1 MRLTTEKSEHMKPTL
16 KLIILFSFSTLI
28 ISCKKDSN
36 STSTYYFG
44 GTYNGSSK
52 TFNTTVIATKSNL
65 GQGIYNLTIVGTN
78 KTEESAITLWSD
90 QDNFTAGTTYNIS
103 ALNGTTNN
111 SLSYVSPIG
120 SATPTSIWNTTYDL
134 GSVDQSFT
142 CTITE
147 ATSTYVKGTFS
158 GVLYMNTDSAVV
170 SQTVTTGGFYAKF

>member
-1 MRLTTEKSEHMKPTL
+1 MKTTL
-16 KLIILFSFSTLI
+16 KLIVLFIFSAFI
-28 ISCKKDSN
+28 FSCKKSS
-36 STSTYYFG
+36 STTSGYYFNG
-44 GTYNGSSK
+44 SYNGSSK
-52 TFNTTVIATKSNL
+52 TFNTTVIAAKSNL
-65 GQGIYNLTIVGTN
+65 GSGVYNLTIVGTN
-78 KTEESAITLWSD
+78 KNEESAITLWSN

-120 SATPTSIWNTTYDL
+120 SAAPSSTWNTTYDL

-147 ATSTYVKGTFS
+147 ATSTYIKGTFS

-170 SQTVTTGGFYAKF
+170 SQTVTTGQFYAKY